1 MKLSRIH
8 FQDSPATSLLMKE
21 ARAVYQSLKQEKST
35 SDNLGWLMP
44 NRYISDDHLTRIEQL
59 AYEIRQK
66 ADVLVVIG
74 IGGSNQGARA
84 VIEALGNSNGC
95 EIMWAGN
102 TLSSHEYEKILAF
115 LNDKT
120 FCIDVIAKNFETLEP
135 GIAFRVFRSELQK
148 RYGSKANRYIYAT
161 GSPGSYF
168 EQLSNQHGYTFLTFP
183 SDIGGR
189 YSIFSDVGL
198 LPIAVAN
205 LDIRALCLGAKDMA
219 VSLDENSDDACSYA
233 VFRNILYEKGYRIE
247 MQSFFEP
254 RLYRFSKWWI
264 QLMAE
269 SEGKQK
275 KGIYPVMGCF
285 SEDLHSIGQYVQEGS
300 PIIFETFLIVDTTC
314 SVITLERDGVEDHF
328 DYLDSFMLADVNTI
342 SQNATMAAHDK
353 VLPVL
358 SIHIK
363 EISEYELG
371 QLFQFFMEVCAI
383 SGRLLGVNPFDQPG
397 VEAYKN
403 LMFENLGKRG
413 LQ

>member
-1 MKLSRIH
+1 MKFSKKNLQNSQI
-8 FQDSPATSLLMKE
+8 TSLQLEE
-21 ARAVYQSLKQEKST
+21 AKAVYQTLKQEKAC
-35 SDNLGWLMP
+35 SDSLGWLMP
-44 NRYISDDHLTRIEQL
+44 NSYISDEHLARIEQL
-59 AYEIRQK
+59 ADEIRQK

-84 VIEALGNSNGC
+84 VIDALGNSTGC
-95 EIMWAGN
+95 EIVWAGN

-115 LNDKT
+115 LKDKT

-135 GIAFRVFRSELQK
+135 GVAFRIFRSELQK
-148 RYGSKANRYIYAT
+148 RYGSKANGYIYAT
-161 GSPGSYF
+161 GSRGSYF
-168 EQLSNQHGYTFLTFP
+168 EQLSKQYGYTFLPFP

-205 LDIRALCLGAKDMA
+205 LDIRALCIGAEDMA
-219 VSLDENSDDACSYA
+219 TSIDTDSDEACFYA
-233 VFRNILYEKGYRIE
+233 ALRNILYEKGYRIE
-247 MQSFFEP
+247 IQSFFEP

-300 PIIFETFLIVDTTC
+300 PIMFETFLIVDSNS
-314 SVITLERDGVEDHF
+314 SVISLEHDNVEDHF
-328 DYLDSFMLADVNTI
+328 DYLDSFTLAEVNTI
-342 SQNATMAAHDK
+342 SQNATIAAHAK
-353 VLPVL
+353 VMPVL

-363 EISEYELG
+363 EISEYEFG
-371 QLFQFFMEVCAI
+371 QLFYFFMVVCAI

-403 LMFENLGKRG
+403 LMFKNLGKRG
-413 LQ
+413 V